1 VAWSSMTG
9 GNPRSS
15 GALITSHHGSRALYV
30 DIVDDGVDQNNDDL
44 LDGLEGTARAERAE
58 LLQWLL
64 EQGITADEIRVTNPP
79 LLLATRHL
87 IGDDGT
93 YVSTREISER
103 HGIDLTLLQR
113 VQRAIGLAGVDDPDA
128 VVHMRADGEA
138 AAYAQRFVELGLDPD
153 QVVLVVRVLAE
164 GLSHAAEV
172 MRYTALSAVMR
183 PGATEPEIAKAS
195 QALVSQIAPMLG
207 PMIQDMLFLQLRHMM
222 ETEAVNAAERA
233 AGKPLPGARQI
244 TVGFADLV
252 GFTRIGEVVS
262 AEELGQLANRLAD
275 LARDM
280 AVPPVRFI
288 KTIGDAV
295 MFVCPEPV
303 PLLDV
308 VLKLVD
314 AVDTDDNF
322 PRLRAGAAS
331 GMAVSRA
338 GDWFGSPVNVA
349 SRVTGVARPGSVL
362 AADSVW
368 EVVGDSGEFRG
379 SFAGSRRLKGIKNE
393 VKLFRIRRG
402 NGSSNDD

>member
-1 VAWSSMTG
+1 MEDHGRDG
-9 GNPRSS
+9 G
-15 GALITSHHGSRALYV
+15 
-30 DIVDDGVDQNNDDL
+30 DQNTDDL

-58 LLQWLL
+58 LVQWLL
-64 EQGITADEIRVTNPP
+64 EQGITADEIRATSPP
-79 LLLATRHL
+79 LLLATRRL

-93 YVSTREISER
+93 YISTREISER
-103 HGIDLTLLQR
+103 LGIDLTLLQR
-113 VQRAIGLAGVDDPDA
+113 VQRAIGLARVDDPDA

-172 MRYTALSAVMR
+172 MRYTALAAIMR
-183 PGATEPEIAKAS
+183 PGATELEIAEAS
-195 QALVSQIAPMLG
+195 RALVSQIAPMLG

-222 ETEAVNAAERA
+222 ETEAVNAGERA

-280 AVPPVRFI
+280 TVPPVRFI

-295 MFVCPEPV
+295 MFICPEPV

-308 VLKLVD
+308 VCKLVD
-314 AVDTDDNF
+314 AVDTDNNF

-349 SRVTGVARPGSVL
+349 SRITGVARPGTVL
-362 AADSVW
+362 VADSVW
-368 EVVGDSGEFRG
+368 DAIGDGGEFFG

-393 VKLFRIRRG
+393 VKVFRIRRG
-402 NGSSNDD
+402 NGSSNGD